1 MTSGVL
7 TVYILLVSLQALDD
21 AGVRLQAAFPQL
33 VQVVH
38 HVVVRL
44 TEGGKKHIEYTD

>member
-1 MTSGVL
+1 MCVCVL
-7 TVYILLVSLQALDD
+7 TVDVLLVSLQALDD
-21 AGVRLQAAFPQL
+21 AGVSLQAALPQL

-44 TEGGKKHIEYTD
+44 KHRFRCVR